1 MTPSGRNLHWKT
13 AWSAPPVL
21 TTHWRSLDQ
30 RTLVTC
36 AEWPMYFLNLAP
48 GCKRTEPVQPVCRFF
63 FAFLCTRHCAILGG
77 TEMQLASYHVC
88 QSATYTFQNFGT
100 LCLNS
105 VTYEIE
111 EKT

>member
-30 RTLVTC
+30 RTLVTW

-48 GCKRTEPVQPVCRFF
+48 GSGEQN
-63 FAFLCTRHCAILGG
+63 LLSHCCVMYDSGK
-77 TEMQLASYHVC
+77 C
-88 QSATYTFQNFGT
+88 TFQNF
-100 LCLNS
+100 S
-105 VTYEIE
+105 RI
-111 EKT
+111 KT